1 MIKVENGLLKSLILK
16 FRNQDMNAF
25 AMIDDEFKRLI
36 YKYSGKLCDDDAVQ
50 ELTLFLIELL
60 YSIDLTKFKDSKGD
74 GLKRY
79 IAVSIKHKYITVS
92 KENDSYSKI
101 CETADI
107 CDNSF
112 SDVLENISAKEALK
126 CLSPK
131 QRVIIIYKYFYCLS
145 DSEIAKLT
153 GISRQAVN
161 RLKNRALLLL
171 REFYGEY

>member
-1 MIKVENGLLKSLILK
+1 MENGLLKSLIIK

-25 AMIDDEFKRLI
+25 AMIYDEFKRLI
-36 YKYSGKLCDDDAVQ
+36 YRYSGKLCDDDAVQ

-60 YSIDLTKFKDSKGD
+60 YNIDLTKFKDNGED

-92 KENDSYSKI
+92 KANDNYNNI
-101 CETADI
+101 CEAADI

-112 SDVLENISAKEALK
+112 SDILENLSAKEALK

-171 REFYGEY
+171 KEFYSEYRCG